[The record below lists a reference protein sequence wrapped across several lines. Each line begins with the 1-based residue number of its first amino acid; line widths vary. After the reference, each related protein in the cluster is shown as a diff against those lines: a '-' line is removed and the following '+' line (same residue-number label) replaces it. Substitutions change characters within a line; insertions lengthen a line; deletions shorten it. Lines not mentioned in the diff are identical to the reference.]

1 MKPIRIVLAPT
12 RSRPLNIFLGLVLV
26 LAALLVLFSLATY
39 QPSDPSLNTASGT
52 TGPHAIRNW
61 IGLFGAYL
69 SDLLLQAV
77 GITAFFLPLWLG
89 GLGWTW
95 MRSRPGGLA
104 WLRWMG
110 TVLALAFLPA
120 VFGLLP
126 WRWLWLHALPVE
138 GVVGKLMAGLL
149 VTYLNI
155 QGAWLVAG
163 VLAAAGLW
171 FASAVSF
178 EAIFES
184 LQARW
189 LNLASLHDRWRN
201 WREQRAEFKEERLA
215 ERELEKPSPQQIP
228 AADSEDGQ
236 ASLDVRPGL
245 FARLFH
251 RRRAPEIDP
260 QDAQHL
266 GARRGC
272 PRGPQRQVFVDGVGP
287 RPGAR

>member
-1 MKPIRIVLAPT
+1 MAQ
-12 RSRPLNIFLGLVLV
+12 RP
-26 LAALLVLFSLATY
+26 AA
-39 QPSDPSLNTASGT
+39 
-52 TGPHAIRNW
+52 AI
-61 IGLFGAYL
+61 L
-69 SDLLLQAV
+69 

-126 WRWLWLHALPVE
+126 WHWLWLHALPVE

-189 LNLASLHDRWRN
+189 LNRPRCTTAGATGASSAPNARKSAL
-201 WREQRAEFKEERLA
+201 
-215 ERELEKPSPQQIP
+215 PSASWKNHPRSRFSD
-228 AADSEDGQ
+228 ADPEDGQ

-260 QDAQHL
+260 QDIPAYQRAIQPAADQAPTPAPAHSIWERAAVPHTPATL
-266 GARRGC
+266 RRPRRHPHHGTCGTGALRPAPTPPIPAR
-272 PRGPQRQVFVDGVGP
+272 PRT
-287 RPGAR
+287 RPL